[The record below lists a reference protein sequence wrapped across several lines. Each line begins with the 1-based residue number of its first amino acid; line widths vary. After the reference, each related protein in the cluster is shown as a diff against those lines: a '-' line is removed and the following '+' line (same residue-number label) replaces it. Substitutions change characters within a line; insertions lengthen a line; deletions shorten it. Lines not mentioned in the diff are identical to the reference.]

1 MKKNILVLITG
12 LFLLSGT
19 SLAQQKLGMATN
31 VNLNTDSAMRAKVN
45 EYAVVKLTTNAE
57 KISEKEKKVILLLI
71 EAAQIMDRLYW
82 LQTYGEPETL
92 YSSISNEIVKKYV
105 AINYGPWDRLDNN
118 KPFTGTL
125 LMPAVTSKDKET
137 QPVEKM
143 APKPLGANFYPLDMT
158 KEEFD
163 NLKDENK
170 TNPYTLIRRG
180 DDGGLKVVWYHQE
193 YYDLLSSAA
202 DIMLKAA
209 ETTDNQAFSKYL
221 NLRAMALRSSNY
233 QPSDF
238 AWMDMKDNHIDFVVG
253 PIENYEDGLY
263 EYKTAFE
270 AFVLV
275 KDLEWSQKLEKFIA
289 LLPDLQKNLPVNE
302 AYKKEVPGTSS
313 DLGVYDALY
322 YAGDC
327 NAGSKTIAINLPNDE
342 QVQLK
347 SGSRRLQLK
356 NTMQAKFDKIL
367 YPIAQKMIDPTQL
380 KNVKF
385 DAFFNNVMFHEV
397 AHGLGIKN
405 TVNGKGNV
413 RDAMKETYSSFEEA
427 KADILGLYMAT
438 QLIEQKQITGIT
450 ITDCYVTFIAGI
462 FRSVR
467 FGASSAHGK
476 ANMMCFNSLLKAEA
490 FKRNEKGY
498 YTVNMTNMKKAIN
511 EWINKII
518 TFQATGDYD
527 GAKLYLKDNATI
539 SQQLQKDLDL
549 IKTANIPKDVV
560 FEQGTEVLG
569 F

>member
-1 MKKNILVLITG
+1 MKKVV
-12 LFLLSGT
+12 LFLIIGMFIYTGT
-19 SLAQQKLGMATN
+19 TKAQQKLGMATN
-31 VNLNTDSAMRAKVN
+31 VNLNSDSAVRAKIN
-45 EYAVVKLTTNAE
+45 DYAVVKLTTNIE
-57 KISEKEKKVILLLI
+57 KLSNQEKELISVLI
-71 EAAQIMDRLYW
+71 EVAQIMDKLYW
-82 LQTYGEPETL
+82 LQTYGNPEPL
-92 YSSISNEIVKKYV
+92 FSSINNDFIKKYV
-105 AINYGPWDRLDNN
+105 EINYGPWDRLDNN

-125 LMPAVTSKDKET
+125 LKPLSDAKTKEMKPIDK
-137 QPVEKM
+137 M
-143 APKPLGANFYPLDMT
+143 SPKPIGANFYPIDM
-158 KEEFD
+158 
-163 NLKDENK
+163 NKDEFESLSNPSK
-170 TNPYTLIRRG
+170 TSPYTVIRR
-180 DDGGLKVVWYHQE
+180 DENNKLKVIWYHEE
-193 YYDLLSSAA
+193 YKDLLGT
-202 DIMLKAA
+202 AA
-209 ETTDNQAFSKYL
+209 ELLKKASELTDNTAFAKYL
-221 NLRAMALRSSNY
+221 VLRSEALLNSNY

-238 AWMDMKDNHIDFVVG
+238 TWMAMKDNHIDFVVG
-253 PIENYEDGLY
+253 PIENYEDGLF

-275 KDLEWSQKLEKFIA
+275 KDMEWSQKLDKYIA
-289 LLPDLQKNLPVNE
+289 LLPGLQKNLPVNE
-302 AYKKEVPGTSS
+302 AYKKETPGTSS

-342 QVQLK
+342 EVQLK
-347 SGSRRLQLK
+347 AGSRRLQLK

-367 YPIAQKMIDPTQL
+367 YPIAQKMIDPSQL

-405 TVNGKGNV
+405 TINDKGNV

-450 ITDCYVTFIAGI
+450 VEDCYVTFIAGI

-476 ANMMCFNSLLKAEA
+476 ANMMCFNALQKAGA
-490 FKRNEKGY
+490 FNRNNKGF
-498 YTVNMTNMKKAIN
+498 YTVNISNMKKAID

-539 SQQLQKDLDL
+539 STQLQKDLDM
-549 IKTANIPKDVV
+549 IKTANIPKDVI
-560 FEQGTEVLG
+560 FEQGQKVLG